1 MHLDKLE
8 RIPHDI
14 EIFILA
20 GGNSSRMGQD
30 KGLMEYHGMP
40 MVEHVLKAVSPIH
53 RECAIVANNPVYEVF
68 GFPVVR
74 DLVQQK
80 GPMGG
85 LWTAIQHAKKNML
98 LLLAC
103 DYPLITTA
111 LLCSLMELADG
122 QKIVMPFA
130 QQQMHP
136 LIAIYPVSIR
146 DKVQEILET
155 DQLQMSQL
163 IDTHPYLSVDL
174 DPWLVE
180 KPHLLDNLNTPAD
193 FQHSSEIWKT
203 NT

>member
-1 MHLDKLE
+1 MHSDKLE
-8 RIPHDI
+8 RIPYDI

-20 GGNSSRMGQD
+20 GGKSSRMGQD
-30 KGLMEYHGMP
+30 KGLMDYHGRP
-40 MVEHVLKAVSPIH
+40 MIEHVLKAVAPLH
-53 RECAIVANNPVYEVF
+53 RECTIVANNPAYEVF
-68 GFPVVR
+68 GLPVVR

-111 LLCSLMELADG
+111 LLRSLMALADG

-130 QQQMHP
+130 HQQLHP
-136 LIAIYPVSIR
+136 LIAVYPVSIR
-146 DKVQEILET
+146 DKVQKILET

-163 IDTHPYLSVDL
+163 IDTYPYLGVEL
-174 DPWLVE
+174 GPWLVE